1 MADRC
6 KYCNVALHPKG
17 IITAYK
23 GALYCSRDCCIS
35 DVAYD
40 LINKEHSMMT
50 CTTLNE
56 IKAKARKQVDDCAE
70 EVLGADIGIPAPLCP
85 FNSGFCD
92 GKCAL
97 DINGRCAIAI
107 IATNK

>member
-6 KYCNVALHPKG
+6 SYCNRTLHPKG

-35 DVAYD
+35 GVAYD

-50 CTTLNE
+50 RTTLSE

-85 FNSGFCD
+85 FDKMPCTDECVIFVGGSCWF
-92 GKCAL
+92 
-97 DINGRCAIAI
+97 IQ
-107 IATNK
+107 